1 MPSPAAAAI
10 PAATVFYFSDGLQT
24 YEHALAALAVVI
36 VPALL
41 MVSTIRFRSFK
52 TLDLGTKRSYRGLI
66 ALAALIAAVVSRPH
80 EVLLAM
86 AYAYL
91 ASGFVGMAMSRLRA
105 HRTGH
110 EGG

>member
-1 MPSPAAAAI
+1 MNAVRLERFRKEI
-10 PAATVFYFSDGLQT
+10 PGIVMTVTMVAVFTAVLYGLVSEAGLAHGSVVFLIPVVIAATQWG
-24 YEHALAALAVVI
+24 VV
-36 VPALL
+36 
-41 MVSTIRFRSFK
+41 
-52 TLDLGTKRSYRGLI
+52 
-66 ALAALIAAVVSRPH
+66 AALIAAVVSRPH